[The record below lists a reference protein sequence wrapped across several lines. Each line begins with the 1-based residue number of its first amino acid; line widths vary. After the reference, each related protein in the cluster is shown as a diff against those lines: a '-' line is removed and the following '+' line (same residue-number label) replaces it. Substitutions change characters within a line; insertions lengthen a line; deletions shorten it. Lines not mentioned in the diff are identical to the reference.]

1 MVLPIVLALSCLS
14 VVSEPP
20 PNITRLPSV
29 LSGPEC
35 AAVRSAF
42 GERVLQAPSFGSS
55 VYLERTADAVSP
67 LLCAIVARASSR
79 IGIPVPRFSAP
90 SVTRYGVGQRYGLHH
105 DSVYVNRSA
114 TLLVYLN
121 DVPSGGET
129 VFPHV
134 SSGDGAARSAQEDG
148 AAITL
153 ERACEEGGGGGLLVK
168 PAAGDAVLWE
178 NLDGRGARDDRMR
191 HGSCPVREGDKWVLQ
206 LWVHA
211 EHSPSPPP
219 GAGRAAAAAGGGG
232 ATAAIVVGSD
242 GSGSGAAS
250 ADAVA
255 ASASSWQW
263 RCHDIPAAAAAGSID

>member
-1 MVLPIVLALSCLS
+1 MLPIVLGLSCLS

-55 VYLERTADAVSP
+55 AVYLERTADAVSP

-153 ERACEEGGGGGLLVK
+153 ERACEEGEGGGLLVK

-211 EHSPSPPP
+211 ERSPSPPP

-242 GSGSGAAS
+242 GSGSGAS

-263 RCHDIPAAAAAGSID
+263 RCHDIPAAAAAGID

>member
-1 MVLPIVLALSCLS
+1 MLPIVLALSY

-55 VYLERTADAVSP
+55 AVYLERTADAVSP

-153 ERACEEGGGGGLLVK
+153 ERACEEGEGGGLLVK

-211 EHSPSPPP
+211 ERSPSPPP
-219 GAGRAAAAAGGGG
+219 GAGRAAAAAAGGGG

-242 GSGSGAAS
+242 GSGSGAS

-263 RCHDIPAAAAAGSID
+263 RCHDIPAAAAAGID

>member
-1 MVLPIVLALSCLS
+1 MLALSCLS

-20 PNITRLPSV
+20 PNITRLPSL

-55 VYLERTADAVSP
+55 AVYLERTTDSVSP

-79 IGIPVPRFSAP
+79 TGIPVPHFSAP

-148 AAITL
+148 AVITL

-168 PAAGDAVLWE
+168 PTAGDAVLWE

-211 EHSPSPPP
+211 ERSPSPPV
-219 GAGRAAAAAGGGG
+219 GAGRAAAAAAAGGGG
-232 ATAAIVVGSD
+232 ATAAAVVGSD
-242 GSGSGAAS
+242 GSGAS
-250 ADAVA
+250 ATSRADAVA

-263 RCHDIPAAAAAGSID
+263 RCHDIPAAAAAGID